1 MIEYNAMNKTEV
13 HKKITEEGGVSM
25 EKTAPEETIE
35 ANESQKMTIE
45 NIEDRLRGMEYNIK
59 NNMALSS
66 VPILREAHHQFPDH
80 PQVNY
85 LLGLSYYRNHDYN
98 KAMAYVQKAVET
110 NPEADSYLVL
120 LAQLYLQQNFTDEAK
135 QLAERAYAINEKNWE
150 AARILASL
158 AFERNQLDRALE
170 MTEVVLE
177 RQPKLYAS
185 HRLKTK
191 IYLQQEE
198 SLETILN
205 SIEVSEKHG
214 YDDDI
219 EYDRVYAH
227 YIHGDFEE
235 CRKIYEYLKRTRPLS
250 HSTAKVESLI
260 DSMQPKKGKRSTIQ
274 NPFGIETAQPYKK
287 TRPHIED
294 VLEELNELV
303 GLDEVKDTINRIVK
317 LMEYDKRRAYMLSI
331 EKGEQPSYHFAF
343 SGNPGTGKTTVAR
356 ILGDI
361 FYSLG
366 ILETGQLVEVDR
378 SDLVGGY
385 MGQTAQKTRE
395 IIESAKGGVLFIDE
409 AYSLSPAKSDHGD
422 YGAEAIEVLIKAME
436 DYRNDFIVVLAGY
449 DAGMKELL
457 KSNPG
462 LSSRINMQ
470 IYFDDFS
477 DKELLDIATDQAEDN
492 HYTLTEEAEKAF
504 LIKINQE
511 KVSPQFANAR
521 AVRNIMESAMR
532 ERAYRLSDRSLTEE
546 DLVILEP
553 LDFGINPDQLFGDDI
568 KDLMDEL
575 QSLVGLADVKE
586 QVKSIINYVRAEKRR
601 EELGHGT
608 NDLSLHMVFTG
619 KPGTGKTTIARLIS
633 QILKSIGVLKRG
645 HMIEVTR
652 DDLVGQYVGQ
662 TGPKTLEKI
671 KEAYGGVLFID
682 EAYSLYSGS
691 ESDFGFEA
699 ISTLIKEMED
709 NRDKLVVIMAG
720 YPGEMELMLN
730 MNSGIRSRVAYT
742 IDFPDYSSAELTEI
756 FLMGASQQ
764 GFILTDEAKETVQ
777 HVFEEG
783 FEKRD
788 SHFGNA
794 RSARSLFEKTKLQ
807 QSNRLAIDDEADLF
821 TIISEDIVKA

>member
-1 MIEYNAMNKTEV
+1 
-13 HKKITEEGGVSM
+13 
-25 EKTAPEETIE
+25 
-35 ANESQKMTIE
+35 
-45 NIEDRLRGMEYNIK
+45 
-59 NNMALSS
+59 
-66 VPILREAHHQFPDH
+66 
-80 PQVNY
+80 
-85 LLGLSYYRNHDYN
+85 
-98 KAMAYVQKAVET
+98 
-110 NPEADSYLVL
+110 
-120 LAQLYLQQNFTDEAK
+120 
-135 QLAERAYAINEKNWE
+135 
-150 AARILASL
+150 
-158 AFERNQLDRALE
+158 
-170 MTEVVLE
+170 
-177 RQPKLYAS
+177 
-185 HRLKTK
+185 
-191 IYLQQEE
+191 
-198 SLETILN
+198 
-205 SIEVSEKHG
+205 
-214 YDDDI
+214 
-219 EYDRVYAH
+219 
-227 YIHGDFEE
+227 
-235 CRKIYEYLKRTRPLS
+235 
-250 HSTAKVESLI
+250 
-260 DSMQPKKGKRSTIQ
+260 
-274 NPFGIETAQPYKK
+274 
-287 TRPHIED
+287 
-294 VLEELNELV
+294 
-303 GLDEVKDTINRIVK
+303 
-317 LMEYDKRRAYMLSI
+317 
-331 EKGEQPSYHFAF
+331 
-343 SGNPGTGKTTVAR
+343 
-356 ILGDI
+356 
-361 FYSLG
+361 
-366 ILETGQLVEVDR
+366 
-378 SDLVGGY
+378 
-385 MGQTAQKTRE
+385 
-395 IIESAKGGVLFIDE
+395 
-409 AYSLSPAKSDHGD
+409 
-422 YGAEAIEVLIKAME
+422 
-436 DYRNDFIVVLAGY
+436 
-449 DAGMKELL
+449 
-457 KSNPG
+457 
-462 LSSRINMQ
+462 
-470 IYFDDFS
+470 
-477 DKELLDIATDQAEDN
+477 
-492 HYTLTEEAEKAF
+492 
-504 LIKINQE
+504 
-511 KVSPQFANAR
+511 QFANAR